1 MWYLVITIIWFYV
14 GFKAGVN
21 SLSDNNIN
29 NQLYAMKDRIDLANQ
44 DRDKAIE
51 LAVSWERRYNYLV
64 SIVEDKKVYDTV

>member
-29 NQLYAMKDRIDLANQ
+29 NQLYAMQDRIDLANQ

>member
-1 MWYLVITIIWFYV
+1 MWYLVLTIVWLYV

-21 SLSDNNIN
+21 SLSDNNVN
-29 NQLYAMKDRIDLANQ
+29 NQLYAMQDRIDLANQ

>member
-29 NQLYAMKDRIDLANQ
+29 NQLYAMQDRVDLANQ

>member
-1 MWYLVITIIWFYV
+1 MWYLVLTIVWLYV

-21 SLSDNNIN
+21 SVSDNNIN
-29 NQLYAMKDRIDLANQ
+29 NQLYAMQDRVDLANQ

>member
-14 GFKAGVN
+14 GFKAGAN

-29 NQLYAMKDRIDLANQ
+29 NQLYAMQDRIDLANQ

>member
-1 MWYLVITIIWFYV
+1 MWYLVLTIVWFYV

-29 NQLYAMKDRIDLANQ
+29 NQLYAMQDRVDLANQ

-51 LAVSWERRYNYLV
+51 LAVSWERRYSYLV

>member
-1 MWYLVITIIWFYV
+1 MWYLVLTIVWFYV

-21 SLSDNNIN
+21 SLSDNNVN
-29 NQLYAMKDRIDLANQ
+29 NQLYAMQDRVDLANQ